1 MKSSTLEQITAPILT
16 LMDMSV
22 SSQTLAHLQSIG
34 SIPLASI
41 FTVQDD
47 ISPLTTPLSFYW
59 HSFYSSKCLPSNES
73 LKRIAYLQTTV
84 CTIKRPHLH
93 NTKLILSLLHEASK
107 LGLDIAG
114 VRLVY
119 QLNSH
124 SNSNLKGANV
134 QTESTL
140 ESILAIAFRGPNAI
154 SNITDVVGP
163 EDHSLAVVTDPNSL
177 SAKYGCESTTTGP
190 LVSCVHNQYWAGMEL
205 AKWFGGR
212 ACLET
217 GSILG
222 VSDAVTKSE
231 RKKRQKVRFS
241 ESESEDNL
249 PLPDDIAFPPLISN
263 RPTLM
268 VYPYSKVILVAS
280 PLITPPCYTTVLNS
294 VSQTGFDLLGIKR
307 LRLNSKRA
315 LSLNISPSLV
325 SHFTPSSAPLSPLCV
340 TKSSPLL
347 SSEAPIP
354 TFPPLPSLLLILGR
368 ENACMHLS
376 ALVDRICSDLRVL
389 SNNNPEIIDT
399 SIVSTPGA
407 LLHSMDFMEDSMKVI
422 GNFTFTPSNVNG
434 AKPSPVLLEED
445 MYKEEISFV
454 AIPGQHSL
462 NKALNALDIVMSI
475 DTQPSIDPLRS
486 NSSTKERGDLGLFEL
501 LGFKLV
507 SSLSRFQAKQ
517 LCPYTH
523 GSPGFQEVIDYLSGK
538 PALLLVLRGI
548 NSSQR
553 VLKLVKGSYKRSTQ
567 ENIPPSL
574 KSNDVICSDD
584 LSKAFYLTSLFFID
598 KELFSH
604 PKHWACAA
612 HVPPTWLNDC
622 AVLSSLA
629 ADPEPLLS
637 VLTISLTHLK

>member
-1 MKSSTLEQITAPILT
+1 
-16 LMDMSV
+16 MSV
-22 SSQTLAHLQSIG
+22 SSQTLTHLQSIS

-47 ISPLTTPLSFYW
+47 ISLLTTPLSFYW
-59 HSFYSSKCLPSNES
+59 YSFYSPRCLPSNES
-73 LKRIAYLQTTV
+73 LKRIAHLQTTV
-84 CTIKRPHLH
+84 CTIKKSHLH
-93 NTKLILSLLHEASK
+93 NTKLIFSLLSEASK

-114 VRLVY
+114 LRLVY
-119 QLNSH
+119 QLNDH
-124 SNSNLKGANV
+124 SNSNLKGASV

-177 SAKYGCESTTTGP
+177 SAKYGHESP
-190 LVSCVHNQYWAGMEL
+190 LMSCVHNQYWAGMEL

-231 RKKRQKVRFS
+231 RKKRQRVRFS

-263 RPTLM
+263 RPALM
-268 VYPYSKVILVAS
+268 VYPYTKVILVAS
-280 PLITPPCYTTVLNS
+280 PLVNPLCYTTLLNS
-294 VSQTGFDLLGIKR
+294 VSQTGFDLLGVKR
-307 LRLNSKRA
+307 LRLNTKRA
-315 LSLNISPSLV
+315 LSLNISPSFV
-325 SHFTPSSAPLSPLCV
+325 SHFTPSSAPLTPLYAIK
-340 TKSSPLL
+340 TSPLL
-347 SSEAPIP
+347 SSERPIP

-368 ENACMHLS
+368 ENACIHLS
-376 ALVDRICSDLRVL
+376 ALVNRICSDLQNL
-389 SNNNPEIIDT
+389 SYKSPEILDT
-399 SIVSTPGA
+399 SILSTPGA
-407 LLHSMDFMEDSMKVI
+407 LLHGMDFMEDSMKII

-445 MYKEEISFV
+445 MYKVDISFV
-454 AIPGQHSL
+454 AVPGQHSL
-462 NKALNALDIVMSI
+462 NKALNVLDIIMGI
-475 DTQPSIDPLRS
+475 DRQPSVDPLRS

-523 GSPGFQEVIDYLSGK
+523 GSPGFQEAIDYLSGK
-538 PALLLVLRGI
+538 PALLLVFRGI

-553 VLKLVKGSYKRSTQ
+553 ILKLVKGSYKHSTQ
-567 ENIPPSL
+567 ENTL
-574 KSNDVICSDD
+574 KSNDVICSND

-637 VLTISLTHLK
+637 VLTINLTHLK